1 MHGGHSQQAADIQRM
16 ALAFNLVAKAA
27 VWAHRTAFK
36 TLIQGDADQ

>member
-27 VWAHRTAFK
+27 AGRTA
-36 TLIQGDADQ
+36 LRSRP